1 MFRDLDNYP
10 VTGRNHIPV
19 QSLSDLHITFFSDWT
34 VSKMNLLHL
43 LSKNDYLLYISQY
56 IGLETLTYITT
67 ISKEIQEILNAS
79 ETNDTT
85 LSVAIKSMVS
95 PEVYYHAI
103 QRVNELLEL
112 REGFYDHINDSYDKH
127 HSVR

>member
-56 IGLETLTYITT
+56 IGLETLTYILPF
-67 ISKEIQEILNAS
+67 KKIQEILNGT

-85 LSVAIKSMVS
+85 LSVAIKIYGIS
-95 PEVYYHAI
+95 
-103 QRVNELLEL
+103 
-112 REGFYDHINDSYDKH
+112 
-127 HSVR
+127 